1 MIAAFVLDHYI
12 ISFSFLILILHF
24 RDDLEFGP
32 VVAKGCNAVVYSA
45 RWRKT
50 DPVTLNET
58 STAIPITPKETIAS
72 SESTSVN
79 ETKPITLNLAS
90 EKKLESSVVK
100 ASSHTVERQSSIEVP
115 NVETRSPI
123 KQRSAPE
130 LSQESVST
138 SSESEVRQPPSE
150 INLKVEN
157 IEPPV
162 TSSPVKTEAK
172 KEEEVRNQ

>member
-1 MIAAFVLDHYI
+1 M
-12 ISFSFLILILHF
+12 
-24 RDDLEFGP
+24 EFGP

-50 DPVTLNET
+50 NPVTLNET
-58 STAIPITPKETIAS
+58 STTISNTQNETTTAT
-72 SESTSVN
+72 SESTPLN
-79 ETKPITLNLAS
+79 ETSETNPITLNRAS
-90 EKKLESSVVK
+90 ENKTSAFESSVAKV
-100 ASSHTVERQSSIEVP
+100 SSHDVERQSSIEVP
-115 NVETRSPI
+115 NDETRSPI

-138 SSESEVRQPPSE
+138 SSESEVRQPLSE

-162 TSSPVKTEAK
+162 TSPVTSSPVTSSPVKTEEK

>member
-1 MIAAFVLDHYI
+1 M
-12 ISFSFLILILHF
+12 
-24 RDDLEFGP
+24 EFGP

-50 DPVTLNET
+50 NPVTLNET
-58 STAIPITPKETIAS
+58 STTIPNTQNETITAT

-79 ETKPITLNLAS
+79 ETSETNPITLNRAS
-90 EKKLESSVVK
+90 ENKTSAFESSVAKV
-100 ASSHTVERQSSIEVP
+100 SSHDVERQSSIEVP
-115 NVETRSPI
+115 NDETRSPI

-138 SSESEVRQPPSE
+138 SSESEVRQPLSE

-162 TSSPVKTEAK
+162 TSPVTSSPVTSSPVKTEEK